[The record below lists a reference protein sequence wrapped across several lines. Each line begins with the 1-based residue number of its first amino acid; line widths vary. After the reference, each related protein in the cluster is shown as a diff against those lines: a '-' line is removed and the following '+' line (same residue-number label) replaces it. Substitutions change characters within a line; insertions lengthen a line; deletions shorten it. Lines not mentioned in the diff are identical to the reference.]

1 MRSVPASIHL
11 RDWAPAFAGVEGV
24 EATQAPHPP
33 LETEAMTT
41 SPLPRTGGRILVDQ
55 LVAQGCDR
63 IFTVPGESFLAVL
76 DALHDTPEIDL
87 VVCRQEGGV
96 GFMACADGALT
107 GRPGVAFV
115 TRGPGATNAS
125 IGVHVAMQ
133 DSQPMVL
140 FIGDVDRGTKDRE
153 AFQEIDFPAMFG
165 PIAKWAA
172 KIDDARRIP
181 EYIARAWNVAMSGR
195 PGPVVLALP
204 EDMLL
209 DEVVAVDRPRVERPV
224 QDAYLPTVSKARE
237 MIEAA
242 KCPVAIIGG
251 AAWNAT
257 ATEYTAQIG
266 DKYGIPLVAAFRRQD
281 AVPND
286 APTYAGN
293 LGYGPNPKL
302 AQRVRDADLLLVLGA
317 RLGEATTDGYTL
329 VTTDHP
335 NQALIHVHPDPAEL
349 NSSYRA
355 DLAIC
360 ADPGEFVGLLSTLTD
375 TPANPSG
382 AAAHAEY
389 LAWSTPAPR
398 DGVTLDLGLCVA
410 AMREQLPADSIICNG
425 AGNYSGWWHRYW
437 RYAGPGT
444 QLAPT
449 AGAMGYGVP
458 AATAAALRHPDRT
471 VVALAGDG
479 CFLMNGQELATAVAH
494 GANMLV
500 LVIDN
505 SGYGTIRMHQE
516 REYPNRISGTRLQN
530 PDFAAL
536 GRAYGCWAETVETTA
551 EFAPALARAM
561 AEPGVR
567 LLHLK
572 TDIEV
577 ITAGTTISQIRGV

>member
-1 MRSVPASIHL
+1 M
-11 RDWAPAFAGVEGV
+11 
-24 EATQAPHPP
+24 
-33 LETEAMTT
+33 TE
-41 SPLPRTGGRILVDQ
+41 RTGGRILVDN

-125 IGVHVAMQ
+125 IGVHVARQ
-133 DSQPMVL
+133 DSQPMIL
-140 FIGDVDRGTKDRE
+140 FIGDVDRATRDRE
-153 AFQEIDFPAMFG
+153 AFQEINFEAMFA

-172 KIDDARRIP
+172 RIDDARRLP
-181 EYIARAWNVAMSGR
+181 EYVARAYQIAMSGR

-209 DEVVAVDRPRVERPV
+209 DTVEAIDRPRVDAPAQPCDPEAMGALSALLDRAERPV
-224 QDAYLPTVSKARE
+224 AIVGGGGWNPDAGQDFATWAEKTG
-237 MIEAA
+237 I
-242 KCPVAIIGG
+242 PVA
-251 AAWNAT
+251 
-257 ATEYTAQIG
+257 
-266 DKYGIPLVAAFRRQD
+266 AAFRRQD
-281 AVPND
+281 AVAND
-286 APTYAGN
+286 CAVYAGN

-302 AQRVRDADLLLVLGA
+302 LERVKAADLLLVVGP

-329 VTTDHP
+329 ITPEHP
-335 NQALIHVHPDPAEL
+335 GQVLIHVHPDPAEL
-349 NSSYRA
+349 GMAYRT

-360 ADPGEFVGLLSTLTD
+360 ADMTEFAADVHAIERAPLT
-375 TPANPSG
+375 TG
-382 AAAHAEY
+382 AEAHDEW

-398 DGVTLDLGLCVA
+398 EVAMDLGSCVA
-410 AMREQLPADSIICNG
+410 AMRERLPADSIICNG

-437 RYAGPGT
+437 HYAGGRS

-458 AATAAALRHPDRT
+458 AATAAALRHKDRQI
-471 VVALAGDG
+471 VALAGDG

-494 GANMLV
+494 GADMLV

-505 SGYGTIRMHQE
+505 GAYGTIRMHQE
-516 REYPNRISGTRLQN
+516 REFPGRISGTTLAN

-536 GRAYGCWAETVETTA
+536 ARAYGCWAETVERTA
-551 EFAPALARAM
+551 DFAPALDRAL
-561 AEPGVR
+561 AEPGVK

-572 TDIEV
+572 TDVEV
-577 ITAGTTISQIRGV
+577 ITAGTTIDALRRH